1 MNGTFEFLD
10 YLIFGLYAITILA
23 IGLWVSRDK
32 DGKQKNAEDY
42 FLASKS
48 LPWWAVGTSLI
59 AANISAEQFI
69 GMSGSGFA
77 LGLAIA
83 SYEWMAAITLL
94 VVGKYFLPI
103 FIEKGLYTIPEFI
116 EKRFSTNLKTILAI
130 FWIALFV
137 FVNLTTVLFLGGK
150 ALDTIIG
157 VGDGSILLN
166 SIIGLGLFAAAYSLW
181 GGLASVAWTDVIQ
194 VVILIFGGL
203 LMTYFA
209 LANVTDSGSFID
221 GMKYVYEKAPERF
234 SMILSK
240 GEIIKPNGG
249 DAWWDLPGLA
259 VLIGGIW
266 VANLYYWGFNQYIIQ
281 RTLAAKSLAEGQK
294 GIVFAAFL
302 KLIIPVIV
310 VLPGIIAYVMNL
322 DDSGVL
328 TAASVDPGFIG
339 AAGNI
344 ANDNAAPWLIKN
356 FIPVGVKGLI
366 LAALAAA
373 IVSSLASML
382 NSTSTIFTMDIYRSH
397 FNKNASDAQMVFVGR
412 ITAVVALIIA
422 IIIAPQ
428 LGSLGQVFIFIQEY
442 TGVVSPGILAVFL
455 MGLFYKKAT
464 NNAAIWGAIL
474 SIPIAMYFKVAPTG
488 WSDASIFVELPFMH
502 QMGYTCIATLAVI
515 ALISYLDGNKDM
527 DDYDNI
533 MNDLSLNPNSIPL
546 LAGEVVHADQNGKCA
561 DMNLII
567 ASLPDVIPKAH
578 IISSSGCN
586 AHEDNVHFN
595 SEGYRELGKR
605 YAHKMI
611 SLLENKEIE
620 D

>member
-1 MNGTFEFLD
+1 MINHDLPNIYGKDAEYYFNDFQKLLKLNNFDLSTFNICIYEIDSIILCNKNNMTGSFEFLD
-10 YLIFGLYAITILA
+10 YLIFGLYAITILG

-32 DGKQKNAEDY
+32 AGRQKNTEDY

-48 LPWWAVGTSLI
+48 LPWWAVGASLI

-116 EKRFSTNLKTILAI
+116 EKRYSANLKTILAV

-137 FVNLTTVLFLGGK
+137 FVNLTTVLYLGGK

-157 VGDGSILLN
+157 VGDGGILLN
-166 SIIGLGLFAAAYSLW
+166 SIVGLGLFAAAYSLW
-181 GGLASVAWTDVIQ
+181 GGLAAVAWTDVIQ
-194 VVILIFGGL
+194 VIILILGGL
-203 LMTYFA
+203 MMTYFA
-209 LANVTDSGSFID
+209 LSNVTDSGSFID
-221 GMKYVYEKAPERF
+221 GLSYVYEKAPERF

-240 GEIIKPNGG
+240 GEIITPNGR
-249 DAWWDLPGLA
+249 DAWLDLPGIA
-259 VLIGGIW
+259 VLIGGMW

-294 GIVFAAFL
+294 GIAFAAFL
-302 KLIIPVIV
+302 KLIIPIIV

-322 DDSGVL
+322 DDTGAL
-328 TAASVDPGFIG
+328 TVASVDPGFIG
-339 AAGNI
+339 TAGNF

-382 NSTSTIFTMDIYRSH
+382 NSTSTIFTMDIYKSH
-397 FNKNASDAQMVFVGR
+397 FNKKAEDKTMLRVGR
-412 ITAVVALIIA
+412 ITVIVALIIA
-422 IIIAPQ
+422 MIIAPQ
-428 LGSLGQVFIFIQEY
+428 LGSLGQVFQFIQEY

-455 MGLFYKKAT
+455 MGLFYKKST

-474 SIPIAMYFKVAPTG
+474 SIPIAMYLKVAPKG
-488 WSDASIFVELPFMH
+488 WSNASIFIDLPFMN
-502 QMGYTCIATLAVI
+502 QMMVTCIATLLII
-515 ALISYLDGNKDM
+515 AGISYLEGNKIDSKGINLSKKLFATSPTF
-527 DDYDNI
+527 NI
-533 MNDLSLNPNSIPL
+533 AAFSIL
-546 LAGEVVHADQNGKCA
+546 MITSFL
-561 DMNLII
+561 
-567 ASLPDVIPKAH
+567 
-578 IISSSGCN
+578 
-586 AHEDNVHFN
+586 
-595 SEGYRELGKR
+595 
-605 YAHKMI
+605 YAI
-611 SLLENKEIE
+611 FW
-620 D
+620 

>member
-1 MNGTFEFLD
+1 MNGTFELLD
-10 YLIFGLYAITILA
+10 YLIFGLYAVTILA

-209 LANVTDSGSFID
+209 LANVTDSGSFVD

-322 DDSGVL
+322 DDSGML
-328 TAASVDPGFIG
+328 TATSVDPGFIG

-356 FIPVGVKGLI
+356 FIPSGVKGLI

-397 FNKNASDAQMVFVGR
+397 FNKNASDTQMVFVGR

-474 SIPIAMYFKVAPTG
+474 SIPIAMYFKVAPKG
-488 WSDASIFVELPFMH
+488 WSDASVFVELPFMH
-502 QMGYTCIATLAVI
+502 QMGYTCIATVAII
-515 ALISYLDGNKDM
+515 ALISYLDGNKD
-527 DDYDNI
+527 DSKGINLTKKLFATNSTFNI
-533 MNDLSLNPNSIPL
+533 GAFS
-546 LAGEVVHADQNGKCA
+546 VV
-561 DMNLII
+561 LIT
-567 ASLPDVIPKAH
+567 AFL
-578 IISSSGCN
+578 
-586 AHEDNVHFN
+586 
-595 SEGYRELGKR
+595 
-605 YAHKMI
+605 YAMFW
-611 SLLENKEIE
+611 
-620 D
+620 

>member
-32 DGKQKNAEDY
+32 DSKQKNAEDY

-157 VGDGSILLN
+157 VGDGAILLN

-328 TAASVDPGFIG
+328 TATSIDPGFIG

-356 FIPVGVKGLI
+356 FIPSGVKGLI

-474 SIPIAMYFKVAPTG
+474 SIPIAMYFKVAPKG

-515 ALISYLDGNKDM
+515 ALISYLDGNKD
-527 DDYDNI
+527 DSKAINLTKKLFATNSTFNI
-533 MNDLSLNPNSIPL
+533 GAFS
-546 LAGEVVHADQNGKCA
+546 VV
-561 DMNLII
+561 LIT
-567 ASLPDVIPKAH
+567 AFL
-578 IISSSGCN
+578 
-586 AHEDNVHFN
+586 
-595 SEGYRELGKR
+595 
-605 YAHKMI
+605 YAMFW
-611 SLLENKEIE
+611 
-620 D
+620 